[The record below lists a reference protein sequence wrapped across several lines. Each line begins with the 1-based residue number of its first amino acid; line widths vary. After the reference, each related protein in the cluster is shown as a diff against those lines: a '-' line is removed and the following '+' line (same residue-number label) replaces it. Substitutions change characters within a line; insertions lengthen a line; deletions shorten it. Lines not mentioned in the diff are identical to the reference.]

1 MNMIPAAMMLNILM
15 TQYKDNTSIPFDDY
29 PFPVLYES
37 WKLGKENIK
46 SVKKEHKN
54 LLIRVLKELE
64 VFLGIDQTVINCI
77 DDGINFMEDLI

>member
-1 MNMIPAAMMLNILM
+1 MIPAAMMLNILM

-37 WKLGKENIK
+37 WELGKENIK